1 MSKWNGKRFSVYTS
15 DEKSALGL
23 IKELGEQTNYN
34 TDELEQVKISDSKKV
49 SHQEMQDIYK
59 IDKEANFTGAWHGIK
74 KPTASQEGLQATVD
88 KIAEEDIPNINSQ
101 LEHKAYIGLNVLNQ
115 NNSMLIKNSCI
126 SNFIEKMLSKQT
138 IKVAS
143 LGDSITDCGNV
154 TEGVTGGASSPD
166 KGWFSLL
173 TNYIQNTYSYN
184 VQFTNRGVGGNTVEQ
199 AYERVKTQIIPFD
212 YDLIIV
218 ELGTNDWNYNTTLEK
233 FESDY
238 KKLIQRLIK
247 TTKASL
253 LCVGLGWFKDWTNPS
268 GNTKKEWQYN
278 QIIKKISLE
287 FNIGYVDTYFE
298 MKNCGYEWEEITLT
312 DDAVHPNDLGHEIWF
327 QAVKQFIDYN
337 GYLIKNDFRKTN
349 FEYCLTTENFE
360 SNKNYTIDNNENYYF
375 KNSFYVPN
383 NESGS
388 EIYFRFFGSA
398 IKLFYTKAP
407 TYGKCKIYIDG
418 GINGVDEID
427 CYNNSFTFNN
437 IREIKNL
444 TLDWHFISIV
454 VEDKHILSSD
464 YNINIE
470 GCLIKNIE
478 KEERLSFMD
487 TIEKSFNT
495 IFYEEPFPLV
505 TCFSNG
511 YGVVNAID
519 NKKIRID
526 TNPTGNGGYCIV
538 KGY

>member
-1 MSKWNGKRFSVYTS
+1 MH
-15 DEKSALGL
+15 
-23 IKELGEQTNYN
+23 NYN
-34 TDELEQVKISDSKKV
+34 CPECNEAKLQSDKNARKINEVIDRVNTLIQVNN
-49 SHQEMQDIYK
+49 E
-59 IDKEANFTGAWHGIK
+59 
-74 KPTASQEGLQATVD
+74 TVD
-88 KIAEEDIPNINSQ
+88 FIEDKANEKVGEIAEIKVNEVLGDLRTEIDNINSS
-101 LEHKAYIGLNVLNQ
+101 LDNKAYIGLNVLNQ

-126 SNFIEKMLSKQT
+126 SNFIEKMISKQT
-138 IKVAS
+138 IKIAC

-154 TEGVTGGASSPD
+154 TKGVTGGASSPD

-173 TNYIQNTYSYN
+173 TKYIQNTYSYN
-184 VQFTNRGVGGNTVEQ
+184 VHFTNRGIGGNTVEQ

-253 LCVGLGWFKDWTNPS
+253 LCVGLGWFKDWTSPS
-268 GNTKKEWQYN
+268 GNTNKEWQYN

-298 MKNCGYEWEEITLT
+298 MMNCGYEWEEITLT
-312 DDAVHPNDLGHEIWF
+312 DDPVHPNDLGHEIWF

-407 TYGKCKIYIDG
+407 SYGKCNIYIDG
-418 GINGVDEID
+418 GSNGVEKID
-427 CYNNSFTFNN
+427 CYNSSFTFNN
-437 IREIKNL
+437 IREIKGL

-454 VEDKHILSSD
+454 VEDKNTLSSD
-464 YNINIE
+464 YGINIE

-487 TIEKSFNT
+487 KIEKSFNT
-495 IFYEEPFPLV
+495 LFYEEPFALV
-505 TCFSNG
+505 TCYSTG